1 MRWKPL
7 GLFVFL
13 FVAISRFAFAEGDNI
28 IQVARVV
35 DANNIILNGGQEVR
49 ILGVN
54 APSPYDPMTELT
66 LEEKELMM
74 EIAYQARDFVKYLIE
89 GKFVRLEVDARNA
102 VPFNNRDRD
111 GKVLA
116 YVWFTTPVYE
126 NIPAWLVVDPKRQD
140 GAYDALLN
148 ATIIRAGY
156 GQVDLTWP
164 FSFVGKFLTL
174 KEEAKQQKR
183 GQWNFLKE
191 DEFEVLSGD
200 VFQEDDI
207 KSEEKV

>member
-1 MRWKPL
+1 MHRKFL
-7 GLFVFL
+7 GLVVLL
-13 FVAISRFAFAEGDNI
+13 FVALSKFAFAEGDNI

-35 DANNIILNGGQEVR
+35 DANHIVLNGGQEVR

-54 APSPYDPMTELT
+54 APSPYDPMTGLT
-66 LEEKELMM
+66 PEEKDNMM

-89 GKFVRLEVDARNA
+89 GKFVRLEVDSRNA
-102 VPFNNRDRD
+102 VPFGHRDKD

-116 YVWFTTPVYE
+116 YIWFTTPVYE
-126 NIPAWLVVDPKRQD
+126 NTPAWLVVDPKRQD
-140 GAYDALLN
+140 GMYDALLN
-148 ATIIRAGY
+148 ASIIRAGY
-156 GQVDLTWP
+156 AQVDLTWP

-183 GQWNFLKE
+183 GQWSFLQE
-191 DEFEVLSGD
+191 DELEVLSGD
-200 VFQEDDI
+200 IFQEEDI